1 MVAELA
7 NNDFSNDPAWI
18 EIQTKLAFQEDSVLK
33 LNDVVA
39 EQQQDIMKLQGQM
52 KQLIKELGSVLGNLD
67 EGSSSQG
74 AAIDQ
79 KPPHY

>member
-7 NNDFSNDPAWI
+7 NNDFSHDPAWI